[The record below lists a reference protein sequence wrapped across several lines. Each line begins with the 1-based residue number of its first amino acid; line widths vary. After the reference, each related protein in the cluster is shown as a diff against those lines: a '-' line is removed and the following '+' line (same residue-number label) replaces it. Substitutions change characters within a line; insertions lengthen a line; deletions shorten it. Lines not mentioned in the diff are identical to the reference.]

1 MSTRHTNPA
10 STPAQ
15 PFPLGGQ
22 YTSTTRRDEPTGSFV
37 SSARSDL
44 NLVGSYVSPSVP
56 RTSLGRYVRAQ
67 LGRLATHT
75 STIRTH
81 TGSIVL
87 GR

>member
-1 MSTRHTNPA
+1 MSTNHTRTA
-10 STPAQ
+10 APAQ

-22 YTSTTRRDEPTGSFV
+22 YTSTARRDEPVGSYV
-37 SSARSDL
+37 SSTRGAER
-44 NLVGSYVSPSVP
+44 LVGSYVSPSVP

-67 LGRLATHT
+67 FGRLATHT
-75 STIRTH
+75 STIRTQ

>member
-1 MSTRHTNPA
+1 MTRTSTPA

-15 PFPLGGQ
+15 PFPLGGR
-22 YTSTTRRDEPTGSFV
+22 YVSTTRRDEP
-37 SSARSDL
+37 
-44 NLVGSYVSPSVP
+44 VGSYVSAAHRDAETIGAYVSPSVQ

-67 LGRLATHT
+67 LSALSTRT
-75 STIRTH
+75 STIRTQ

>member
-1 MSTRHTNPA
+1 MSTSTTNHA

-22 YTSTTRRDEPTGSFV
+22 YTSTARRDEPVGRYV
-37 SSARSDL
+37 SSARGAERL
-44 NLVGSYVSPSVP
+44 IGSYVSPSVA

-67 LGRLATHT
+67 FGRLATHT
-75 STIRTH
+75 STIRTQ

>member
-1 MSTRHTNPA
+1 MTRTSTPA

-15 PFPLGGQ
+15 PFPLGGR
-22 YTSTTRRDEPTGSFV
+22 YVSTTRRDE
-37 SSARSDL
+37 R
-44 NLVGSYVSPSVP
+44 VGSYVSAAHRDAETIGAYVSPSVQ

-67 LGRLATHT
+67 LSALSTRT
-75 STIRTH
+75 STIRTQ